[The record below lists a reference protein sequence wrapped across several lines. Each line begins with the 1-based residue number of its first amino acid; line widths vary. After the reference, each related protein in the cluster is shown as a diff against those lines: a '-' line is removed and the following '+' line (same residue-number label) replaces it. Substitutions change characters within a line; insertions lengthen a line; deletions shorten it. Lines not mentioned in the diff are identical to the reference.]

1 MGGGRIVGRGRRFA
15 VVKTRPT
22 TSELG
27 GRQVEVGRM
36 GDQLSL
42 KCTAIDV
49 DVALI

>member
-1 MGGGRIVGRGRRFA
+1 MGGGRIGRRRFA
-15 VVKTRPT
+15 VVKSRLT
-22 TSELG
+22 TSVGVG